1 MSHVFLARSFGVLVL
16 ATLPIAASAQVYK
29 CAQAGGGT
37 TYQSTPCPVAGAKP
51 ALHPTAAQLNAERA
65 SAAATAKPQVV
76 ATADPYSDGH
86 RRRDC
91 TIALQN
97 QSVLRRAG
105 RPYTTDAAGQKT
117 YVMDSD
123 RARLIAEAEH
133 QAAQLCD

>member
-1 MSHVFLARSFGVLVL
+1 MPHVFPALGALVL
-16 ATLPIAASAQVYK
+16 ALLPAAASAQVYK
-29 CAQAGGGT
+29 CAQPAGGT
-37 TYQSTPCPVAGAKP
+37 LYQSTPCPVAGP
-51 ALHPTAAQLNAERA
+51 AAVHPTAAQLNAQRA
-65 SAAATAKPQVV
+65 SAPAPARPPTAA
-76 ATADPYSDGH
+76 ADPYSDGH

-97 QSVLRRAG
+97 QSVLKRAG

-123 RARLIAEAEH
+123 RARLIVEAEH